1 MLRFMRFTCLATFV
15 CAALLAGPASADPP
29 STNKN
34 AQVLSFDCTR
44 GAETISFQAVGILQS
59 NQISGLLL
67 DGTGVVVIVHIEGAN
82 GQVFFDVPG
91 QADRPDLW
99 TCTVREFPGG
109 LAKVFLT
116 PRG

>member
-1 MLRFMRFTCLATFV
+1 
-15 CAALLAGPASADPP
+15 
-29 STNKN
+29 
-34 AQVLSFDCTR
+34 
-44 GAETISFQAVGILQS
+44 
-59 NQISGLLL
+59 
-67 DGTGVVVIVHIEGAN
+67 VIVHIEEAN

-91 QADRPDLW
+91 QADRSDLW